1 MAFTRGE
8 RARNGSGGAMIP
20 NDIAR
25 CWGNVD
31 AEGYTDRQCEQC
43 LRRIACVADAG
54 KDRVLYIAPVR
65 EWPCPNRI
73 EAK

>member
-1 MAFTRGE
+1 
-8 RARNGSGGAMIP
+8 MIH

-43 LRRIACVADAG
+43 LRRLALITDLEDMD
-54 KDRVLYIAPVR
+54 KVLTYISPVR
-65 EWPCPNRI
+65 QWPCPNRI

>member
-1 MAFTRGE
+1 
-8 RARNGSGGAMIP
+8 MIQ

-43 LRRIACVADAG
+43 LRRLAAVEDSQSPRVYQIALEN
-54 KDRVLYIAPVR
+54 RAPLVTHIIPLR
-65 EWPCPNRI
+65 QWPCPNRI